1 MSDPSPRALAGNRT
15 LPAASGMRL
24 KKAGDAAARKS
35 QFESREGRAEAASLR
50 DSMSAICAMPAR
62 LPAEASGAAPSATGS
77 ASESVERLSQGL
89 SSRPGRGNRLPG
101 YFVA

>member
-1 MSDPSPRALAGNRT
+1 
-15 LPAASGMRL
+15 MRL
-24 KKAGDAAARKS
+24 NKAGEAAARKS
-35 QFESREGRAEAASLR
+35 QFESREGRAEASSWR
-50 DSMSAICAMPAR
+50 DSMSAICAMPGR